1 MITTILFDIYGT
13 LIDIST
19 DENDTAA
26 YEALS
31 KWLEYKYI
39 YLSADQLKWFY
50 REEFARR
57 IGTETARKK
66 LEEDVFK
73 SIIDEF
79 EARMTSRQE
88 THPDADVREVFKSI
102 ILRFAQ
108 RTPEELEHMAT
119 DLSHLFRAV
128 TRKRIFLYPTVKP
141 ALDQMQKKYRLGIVS
156 NAQEAFTMPELGLYK
171 LGPYFETIVL
181 SSQVGVKKPNSRI
194 FARALAD
201 LNVKPEKVVFVGND
215 MEADMMGASKLGM
228 RTIYL
233 MDKNRVGQ
241 APRGVSPDAVVSNV
255 NLFEVMTIVD
265 RWNGEK

>member
-1 MITTILFDIYGT
+1 
-13 LIDIST
+13 
-19 DENDTAA
+19 
-26 YEALS
+26 
-31 KWLEYKYI
+31 
-39 YLSADQLKWFY
+39 
-50 REEFARR
+50 
-57 IGTETARKK
+57 
-66 LEEDVFK
+66 
-73 SIIDEF
+73 
-79 EARMTSRQE
+79 
-88 THPDADVREVFKSI
+88 
-102 ILRFAQ
+102 
-108 RTPEELEHMAT
+108 MAT
-119 DLSHLFRAV
+119 DLSHLFRAM

-215 MEADMMGASKLGM
+215 MEADMLGASKLGM
-228 RTIYL
+228 KTIYL
-233 MDKNRVGQ
+233 MDKNKIGQ
-241 APRGVSPDAVVSNV
+241 APRGVSPDAMVSNV